1 MNKLE
6 KLKAENKRLKVKS
19 KKATTYLSSSKDGD
33 SSFKEEVS
41 NKGRKGRN
49 KLDKPS
55 YNSMSFNYNSMQ
67 TLPLTLLC
75 PLARLP
81 ILMGQTITNGSIA

>member
-19 KKATTYLSSSKDGD
+19 KKATTYLSSSK
-33 SSFKEEVS
+33 EEVS

-49 KLDKPS
+49 KHDKPS